1 MNSDLFCFK
10 FLKHKKKAKMNPY
23 EFIMDGD
30 DEMNPI
36 VSKVKTMA
44 FWWIMKKQK
53 KKVFNV
59 FWVKEEGLTFFENK
73 NNYFFFLFE

>member
-30 DEMNPI
+30 YEMNPI

-44 FWWIMKKQK
+44 F
-53 KKVFNV
+53 
-59 FWVKEEGLTFFENK
+59 
-73 NNYFFFLFE
+73 